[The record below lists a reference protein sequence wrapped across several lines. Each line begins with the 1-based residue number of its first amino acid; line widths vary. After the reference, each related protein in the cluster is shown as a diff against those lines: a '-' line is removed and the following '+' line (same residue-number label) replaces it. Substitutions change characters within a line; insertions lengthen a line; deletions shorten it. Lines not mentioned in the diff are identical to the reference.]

1 MKHYVRYLSKE
12 KINYMERYIHSQGKN
27 DDSCRFQVRRID
39 MKLKKLITLL
49 LIVCILSGVASTPI
63 KTEASTA
70 KSYTSS
76 ELRLLTAIIYCE
88 AGWESYKGKVAVGNV
103 ILNRIDSN
111 LFDHVTTI
119 REAVYDLKRWGR
131 QFEPAYN
138 LTKSGKYTTK
148 GAPLEAALKLYVYGN
163 YKSEEQKNVMAEC
176 KEAAKAAMNGTNIIG
191 DYLYFNS
198 YVTETKAKCV
208 KAKIPYKIIGKHIFF
223 EKFY

>member
-1 MKHYVRYLSKE
+1 MK
-12 KINYMERYIHSQGKN
+12 
-27 DDSCRFQVRRID
+27 F
-39 MKLKKLITLL
+39 KKLITLL
-49 LIVCILSGVASTPI
+49 LIVCILAGATTAPI
-63 KTEASTA
+63 KVEASAA

-76 ELRLLTAIIYCE
+76 DLRLLTAIIYCE

-103 ILNRIDSN
+103 ILNRVDSN

-148 GAPLEAALKLYVYGN
+148 GAPLEAALKLYVYGD
-163 YKSEEQKNVMAEC
+163 YKSEEQKKVMAEC
-176 KEAAKAAMNGTNIIG
+176 KKAAKAAMDGTNVIG

-198 YVTETKAKCV
+198 YVAATKAKCV
-208 KAKIPYKIIGKHIFF
+208 KEKIPYKIIGNHIFF
-223 EKFY
+223 ERFY

>member
-1 MKHYVRYLSKE
+1 
-12 KINYMERYIHSQGKN
+12 
-27 DDSCRFQVRRID
+27 

-49 LIVCILSGVASTPI
+49 LIVCILASVTTPI

-131 QFEPAYN
+131 QFEPAYT
-138 LTKSGKYTTK
+138 LTKSGKYTTT
-148 GAPLEAALKLYVYGN
+148 GAPLEAALKLYVYEN
-163 YKSEEQKNVMAEC
+163 YKSEEQKEVMAEC
-176 KEAAKAAMNGTNIIG
+176 KKAAKAAMNGTNIIG

-198 YVTETKAKCV
+198 YVAATKAKCV
-208 KAKIPYKIIGKHIFF
+208 KAKIPYKIIGNHIFF
-223 EKFY
+223 ERFY